1 MAEEFVRRE
10 EFNNLKK
17 DVEKIKEDMNENA
30 KTLQSIDKKVDII
43 KERLIST
50 DEISELKL
58 KPIDN
63 RVKEL
68 EDNQKWLRKTVIGT
82 LIALVIGIIVEVI
95 KLIK

>member
-1 MAEEFVRRE
+1 MAEEFVRIE

-58 KPIDN
+58 KPIDK
-63 RVKEL
+63 RVTDL

-82 LIALVIGIIVEVI
+82 LITLVIGIIVEVI